1 MNHWSGQPVPY
12 GVDSQVFLSR
22 EPEGKLLVFVHGY
35 TGKAVKTWEEFDSL
49 IPQDDFF
56 KGYDVLFYGYPGFR
70 SNVIA
75 GAALLCEMLE
85 AIYGNPEMLIQNPR
99 IANSRPKL
107 ARYDQIG
114 LVGHSLGSLLIRWAL
129 VIASK
134 EKGMGWKK
142 ADPRFVLFAPAH
154 SGNLLETALEELRS
168 SWAFGSMAGAVLGI
182 SSPFLNELA
191 PGSAVLLG
199 LQEAV
204 KQEGNSSLNFFAH
217 KVVIAELDQV
227 VSNLPFPGDPMP
239 IAIRGKGHIDVCKPK
254 AKTYERPLEIL
265 KEVLR

>member
-85 AIYGNPEMLIQNPR
+85 ELHGNPGLLIQSLG
-99 IANSRPKL
+99 IGNSRPKL
-107 ARYDQIG
+107 TSYAQIT

-154 SGNLLETALEELRS
+154 SGNLLETALGELQS
-168 SWAFGSMAGAVLGI
+168 SVSWISMAGAALGI
-182 SSPFLNELA
+182 LSPFLKELA
-191 PGSAVLLG
+191 PGSPVLLG
-199 LQEAV
+199 LREEV
-204 KQEGNSSLNFFAH
+204 KQESSGDVNFFAR

-239 IAIRGKGHIDVCKPK
+239 IAMRGKGHIDVCKPE
-254 AKTYERPLEIL
+254 AGAYERPLEIL
-265 KEVLR
+265 KEVLK